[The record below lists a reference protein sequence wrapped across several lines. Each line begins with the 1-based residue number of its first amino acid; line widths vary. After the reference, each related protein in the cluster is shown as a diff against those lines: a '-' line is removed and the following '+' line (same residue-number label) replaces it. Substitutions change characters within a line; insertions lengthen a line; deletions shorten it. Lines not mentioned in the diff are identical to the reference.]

1 MSINKINL
9 DLAERQY
16 DIFVGGGV
24 LSSAAEKILPLLKRK
39 RIAIIADEN
48 AYKFHGDSLISSLE
62 SHGVETKIIITKSG
76 EATKS
81 FSSFEHVIEVLLEFG
96 IERSDIIIAFG
107 GGVVGDLTGF
117 VAGVINRGV
126 DFVQIP
132 TTLLSQVDSSVGGK
146 TAINARAGKNLVG
159 IFWQPKLV
167 LADTN
172 VLDTLDK
179 RDIMAG
185 FAEIFKIGLI
195 LYPQF
200 FDYVE
205 ENATKIL
212 GENGPERQYAIE
224 KSIEAKAKVVAEDE
238 REAGVRALLN
248 LGHTF
253 GHAIEAAVEYDET
266 IWRHGEAV
274 ACGIAMAARYSKR
287 IGALAPEKCDQIE
300 KFIRDCGYQYKLS
313 PRTGCGDYAD
323 EVPQQVRHDTA
334 GISIFNPQ
342 AMLKV
347 MSHDKKNS
355 GGKINLVLLKD
366 IGNAYV
372 HKNAD
377 VADLLEFLKE
387 ECS

>member
-1 MSINKINL
+1 MSINKINV

-24 LSSAAEKILPLLKRK
+24 LSGASDKILPLLKRK

-48 AYKFHGDSLISSLE
+48 AYKFHGDKLISSLE
-62 SHGVETKIIITKSG
+62 SQGVEVKTIITKSG
-76 EATKS
+76 EGTKS
-81 FSSFEHVIEVLLEFG
+81 FSSFENVIEELLEFG

-117 VAGVINRGV
+117 VAGVVNRGV

-167 LADTN
+167 LADTS
-172 VLDTLDK
+172 VLDTLDR

-195 LYPQF
+195 LYTQF
-200 FDYVE
+200 FDYIE
-205 ENATKIL
+205 ENASKIL
-212 GENGPERQYAIE
+212 GENGQERQYAIE

-253 GHAIEAAVEYDET
+253 GHAIEAAVNYDET
-266 IWRHGEAV
+266 KWRHGEAV

-287 IGALAPEKCDQIE
+287 IGALAADKCERIE
-300 KFIRDCGYQYKLS
+300 NFIRDCGYRYLVK
-313 PRTGCGDYAD
+313 GDKTFDA
-323 EVPQQVRHDTA
+323 
-334 GISIFNPQ
+334 N

>member
-1 MSINKINL
+1 MSINKINV

-24 LSSAAEKILPLLKRK
+24 LSGASDKILPLLKRK

-48 AYKFHGDSLISSLE
+48 AYKFHGDKLISSLE
-62 SHGVETKIIITKSG
+62 SQGVEVKTMITKSG
-76 EATKS
+76 EGTKS
-81 FSSFEHVIEVLLEFG
+81 FSSFENVIEELLEFG

-117 VAGVINRGV
+117 VAGVVNRGV

-167 LADTN
+167 LADTS

-205 ENATKIL
+205 ENAAKIL
-212 GENGPERQYAIE
+212 DENGQERQYAIE

-253 GHAIEAAVEYDET
+253 GHAIEAAVNYDET
-266 IWRHGEAV
+266 KWRHGEAV

-287 IGALAPEKCDQIE
+287 IGALAIDKCERIE
-300 KFIRDCGYQYKLS
+300 NFIRDCGYRYLVK
-313 PRTGCGDYAD
+313 GDKTFDA
-323 EVPQQVRHDTA
+323 
-334 GISIFNPQ
+334 N

-347 MSHDKKNS
+347 MSHDKKEIS
-355 GGKINLVLLKD
+355 YKITD
-366 IGNAYV
+366 
-372 HKNAD
+372 KNQSRA
-377 VADLLEFLKE
+377 FKRHW
-387 ECS
+387 